1 MQKKPK
7 QVKLLPKLGDDPM
20 AVLVEEE
27 YRVNWKEELERR
39 ANPGGSMYKFFSSM
53 WDERD
58 EIDAEFL
65 IVFELLT
72 KKLDKL
78 EKWEVSLE
86 KSQATDEEEIFT
98 QTETVELSITGAE
111 NMKNS
116 SDGSQSKGSN
126 RSATSEANLTAHS
139 RIALLRMFML
149 KKQLSQ
155 LQQQQDSFGR
165 NWLLPFN
172 EKNQFHVT

>member
-53 WDERD
+53 WDERA

-111 NMKNS
+111 NMKN
-116 SDGSQSKGSN
+116 
-126 RSATSEANLTAHS
+126 
-139 RIALLRMFML
+139 
-149 KKQLSQ
+149 
-155 LQQQQDSFGR
+155 
-165 NWLLPFN
+165 
-172 EKNQFHVT
+172 